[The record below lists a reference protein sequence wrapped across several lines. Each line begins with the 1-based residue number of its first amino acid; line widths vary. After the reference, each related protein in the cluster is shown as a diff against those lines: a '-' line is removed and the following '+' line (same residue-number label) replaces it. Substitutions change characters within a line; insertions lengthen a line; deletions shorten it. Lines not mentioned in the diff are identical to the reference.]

1 MSERP
6 LVVVAGPTASGK
18 SNLAIALAQRFHG
31 EIISCDSVA
40 VYREFEVGT
49 AKPSAAERALVPHH
63 LIDVAA
69 PTEAFTAGDYSRAAR
84 AAIAEI
90 SARGRLPIV
99 AGGTGLY
106 LRALLDGL
114 FAGPPRSEE
123 LRERLRA
130 RAESRGPEHLH
141 RILRR
146 MDASAAA
153 AIHPNDVSKL
163 VRAIEVCLAA
173 RQKMSEMWKSGRDP
187 LTGYRTLKI
196 ALAPDRE
203 ALYRRINQRAASMFE
218 RGLVEETRSLVERY
232 TGERNAPA
240 LKSLGYRQV
249 SMFIRG
255 ELSLEEAIAAVQQGH
270 RNYAKR
276 QLTWF
281 RREEGIVWLEDF
293 GDSEA
298 AQQRAAKLVE
308 DFLAMK
314 HNP

>member
-1 MSERP
+1 MADHP
-6 LVVVAGPTASGK
+6 LVVVVGPTASGK
-18 SNLAIALAQRFHG
+18 STLAIALAQQFTG
-31 EIISCDSVA
+31 EIVSCDSVA

-49 AKPSAAERALVPHH
+49 AKPTAQERALIPHH

-69 PTEAFTAGDYSRAAR
+69 PTENFTAGDYSRAAR
-84 AAIAEI
+84 AAIADI
-90 SARGRLPIV
+90 TSRGKLPIV

-130 RAESRGPEHLH
+130 RVESRGSEYLH

-146 MDASAAA
+146 LDAQAAEN
-153 AIHPNDVSKL
+153 IHPNDASKL

-173 RQKMSEMWKSGRDP
+173 RQKMSEMWKRGRDP
-187 LTGYRTLKI
+187 LMGYRTLK
-196 ALAPDRE
+196 LGLNPERE
-203 ALYRRINQRAASMFE
+203 QLYERINRRAAQMMES
-218 RGLVEETRSLVERY
+218 GLIDEARELTARY
-232 TGERNAPA
+232 GDERNAPA

-249 SMFIRG
+249 SMLLRG
-255 ELSLEEAIAAVQQGH
+255 ELTPEAALLAVQQGH

-281 RREEGIVWLEDF
+281 RREEGMHWLNGF
-293 GDSEA
+293 GADAEI
-298 AQQRAAKLVE
+298 QQQAVKLV
-308 DFLAMK
+308 DQWMK
-314 HNP
+314 SRD